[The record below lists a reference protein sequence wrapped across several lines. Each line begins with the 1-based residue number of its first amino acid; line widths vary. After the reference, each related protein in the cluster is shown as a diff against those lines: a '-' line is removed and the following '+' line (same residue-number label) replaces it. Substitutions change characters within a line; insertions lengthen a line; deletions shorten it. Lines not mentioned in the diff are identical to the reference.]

1 MQEIEAFLVLDK
13 NLISRIIALG
23 KLIDNLLHSL
33 VVPKSQFLTF
43 IPFKQ
48 KEPHQFNF
56 GNRTSILFCPDQI
69 CFGRGVIK
77 THLEP
82 RHYIEIR
89 HPNM

>member
-1 MQEIEAFLVLDK
+1 MDQ
-13 NLISRIIALG
+13 NRIPTTKALG

-33 VVPKSQFLTF
+33 VPKSQFLTF

-77 THLEP
+77 SHLEP